1 MKISTIN
8 PHLNFRWQ
16 GWLPRF
22 PDDDVQ
28 HIPGLRLEDG
38 RVTGTVDAL
47 SAYLLRNRNQKLKRK
62 PLIST
67 NIPPDSRLRDY
78 QNEGLRFIISCWT
91 AVAGCLL
98 ADDMGLGKT
107 ATTIVAADRVW
118 QAGRSALIV
127 CPGAVRLTWE
137 KEIKAWAK
145 RTDLIV
151 VDDGKTAESLRPST
165 LPSWVITSYDLMK
178 KIPTFSPLLTVF
190 DEAHNFAGRD
200 AQRSKRLQEL
210 CNLSYYRIG
219 LTGTPIWSRP
229 RDYWQLLAC
238 LFGSTFGNSWDFDH
252 AYCDAK
258 PGVHGG
264 LNNEGI
270 SRPAELKHRVR
281 FYQLRRLKKDVVKE
295 MPPLTRTVVH
305 VPPTQ
310 LATHEFK
317 SAMLHRRKGA
327 AIKALEATLDAK
339 MEPVMQYAKD
349 AGRFLISTWQKK
361 HAYYMAEEL
370 NKRGTPCL
378 LITGDLSDKARK
390 LAVEEAV
397 AKRCGIVATIDSTG
411 TGVDGLQHVCSV
423 GLMHALDYVPL
434 KLRQMEARLARLGQ
448 KDPVQWIYFVMKE
461 SMDAHVETTVLSKLD
476 QWGELFGVDEA
487 KDISHALAG
496 TSSSKSIED
505 VEREALALIY
515 AEETKS

>member
-1 MKISTIN
+1 MAKSTLLPD

-16 GWLPRF
+16 GWLWRLA
-22 PDDDVQ
+22 DDDTTF
-28 HIPGLRLEDG
+28 IPGLRMDEDS
-38 RVTGTVDAL
+38 VMGTVDAL
-47 SAYLLRNRNQKLKRK
+47 STYLLRNKGLKLKRK
-62 PLIST
+62 YLQQKNVTPAD
-67 NIPPDSRLRDY
+67 PRLRPY
-78 QNEGLRFIISCWT
+78 QNLGVQFILNCWSS
-91 AVAGCLL
+91 VAGCLL

-107 ATTIVAADRVW
+107 ATTIVAADAAW
-118 QAGRSALIV
+118 QDGRSALVV

-137 KEIKAWAK
+137 KEIKAWSK
-145 RTDLIV
+145 RKDVAIITSSKEAAALV
-151 VDDGKTAESLRPST
+151 SR
-165 LPSWVITSYDLMK
+165 PSWVVTSYDLMK
-178 KIPTFSPLLTVF
+178 SLSTFSPLVTIF

-200 AQRSKRLQEL
+200 AKRSKRLQEL
-210 CNLSYYRIG
+210 CALSFYRIG

-258 PGVHGG
+258 PGTHGG
-264 LNNEGI
+264 LDNSGI
-270 SRPAELKHRVR
+270 SRAPELRHRVK
-281 FYQLRRLKKDVVKE
+281 FYMLRRLKKDVVKE
-295 MPPLTRTVVH
+295 MPALTRTVVH
-305 VPPTQ
+305 VPPTPS
-310 LATHEFK
+310 ATHEFK

-339 MEPVMQYAKD
+339 MEPVMQYAAD
-349 AGRFLISTWQKK
+349 AKRFLISTWQKK
-361 HAYYMAEEL
+361 HAYFMAEEL
-370 NKRGTPCL
+370 NKRGTPTL

-397 AKRCGIVATIDSTG
+397 AKKCGIVATIDSTG
-411 TGVDGLQHVCSV
+411 TGVDGLQHVASI

-461 SMDAHVETTVLSKLD
+461 SMDAHVETTVLNKLD
-476 QWGELFGVDEA
+476 QWGELFGTDEA
-487 KDISHALAG
+487 KDIAHALGG
-496 TSSSKSIED
+496 TSKDKSIED

-515 AEETKS
+515 SEETK